1 MINKVFMSAI
11 VGVALTA
18 AAVLSGSAAQAAIIT
33 NHFRVDVTMGLLEGQ
48 SFFGHFTYNDAA
60 LSDPAIQIIDPSN
73 GNQIINQSNGLID
86 LSFNFLNN
94 TYTQASD
101 SGFPDY
107 PTINFAGG
115 SLQSLD
121 YIVESLLNP
130 GPIRS
135 FVIAFDPLF
144 GGPVFNGFDG
154 SPFNPNSNGLL
165 AGPVTYDIQPIPTP
179 ALLPGLI
186 GLSVGVLRKRR
197 SATQAVTVDS

>member
-1 MINKVFMSAI
+1 VVNKVFMSAI
-11 VGVALTA
+11 AGAALTA
-18 AAVLSGSAAQAAIIT
+18 AAVMTSSSAQAAIIT
-33 NHFRVDVTMGLLEGQ
+33 NHFRVDVTSGLLEDQ

-60 LSDPAIQIIDPSN
+60 LSDPTIQIIDPN
-73 GNQIINQSNGLID
+73 TGNQIINSSNGLID

-101 SGFPDY
+101 SGFPDF
-107 PTINFAGG
+107 PTINFVGG

-130 GPIRS
+130 EPIRS
-135 FVIAFDPLF
+135 FVITFDPF
-144 GGPVFNGFDG
+144 IQGSVFVGFDG
-154 SPFNPNSNGLL
+154 VPFGSQVVSFGT
-165 AGPVTYDIQPIPTP
+165 VTYGVQPIPTP

-197 SATQAVTVDS
+197 AADQAVSLDS